1 MRILL
6 IEDDPMIGESIRDGL
21 RPDGFVVDWLRE
33 GASVAPALRAQEYA
47 LLLLDL
53 GLPGVSGLE
62 IMRTLRSRGVTIPI
76 LIITARDA
84 VADRVAGLDAGAD
97 DYLTKPFDL
106 NELAA
111 RIRALLRRRAG
122 RAESLI
128 IRGALSLDPASHE
141 AIYRDTKVVLS
152 AREFALMHCLMERP
166 GAIVS
171 RVRLEEQLFGWGE
184 EIESNTVEVHIH
196 RLRKK
201 LGADLI
207 RTVRGVGYMV
217 AKDQ

>member
-6 IEDDPMIGESIRDGL
+6 VEDDVMIGESIRDGL
-21 RPDGFVVDWLRE
+21 RHDGFVVDWLCD
-33 GASVAPALRAQEYA
+33 GTSVIETLRTGDYA

-53 GLPGVSGLE
+53 GLPGRPSGLE
-62 IMRTLRSRGVTIPI
+62 LMRMLRSRGEGISV

-84 VADRVAGLDAGAD
+84 VADRVVGLDAGAD

-106 NELAA
+106 VELAA
-111 RIRALLRRRAG
+111 RIRALLRRRSG
-122 RAESLI
+122 RGEPLI
-128 IRGALSLDPASHE
+128 VRGGLTLDPVTHE
-141 AIYRDTKVVLS
+141 AVYHGTTVVLS
-152 AREFALMHCLMERP
+152 AREFALMHALLEHP

-171 RVRLEEQLFGWGE
+171 RAQLEERLYGWGQE
-184 EIESNTVEVHIH
+184 VESNTVEVHIH

-201 LGADLI
+201 MDANLI

-217 AKDQ
+217 AKD

>member
-6 IEDDPMIGESIRDGL
+6 VEDDPMIGESIRDGL
-21 RPDGFVVDWLRE
+21 RPDGFAVDWLRE
-33 GASVAPALRAQEYA
+33 GNSVAAALRAQEYA
-47 LLLLDL
+47 LLILDL
-53 GLPGVSGLE
+53 GLPGSSGLE
-62 IMRTLRSRGVTIPI
+62 VLRVLRNQGIAIPVM
-76 LIITARDA
+76 IITARDA
-84 VADRVAGLDAGAD
+84 VADRVIGLDAGAD

-106 NELAA
+106 NELSA

-122 RAESLI
+122 RTESLI
-128 IRGALSLDPASHE
+128 ICGALTLDPLTHE
-141 AIYRDTKVVLS
+141 AIYRDTKVMLT

-171 RVRLEEQLFGWGE
+171 RARLEERLFGWGE

-201 LGADLI
+201 LATDLI

-217 AKDQ
+217 AKQ